1 MRRTFWIMAALC
13 GSFPMADGLFVGLS
27 HIAAASEMFPEQK
40 YLPNNSVAVASVRLR
55 NVVES
60 PLYRQAEGAG
70 LLAESPLMN
79 WPFLQNPAYIE
90 RLLIAVDQPVVD
102 QWAQLAK
109 LGGEVKKPDR
119 TRDPLWGL
127 LKVDLAMH
135 NHASG
140 WNSLLPRPDGDAEG
154 KATGL
159 SWRVHLLPLLDEL
172 ELYKQFHFD
181 EPWDSPHNKTL
192 IPRMPKVFATAGV
205 TEPGKTSMHLP
216 VGEKLAFQNGMARG
230 PSLRDDRDGHD
241 STIMIVVADQSLAT
255 EWTKPGGLPID
266 LDHVRQSLGG
276 IPSEGRPIVMLSGRI
291 LKASPN
297 IRDQDLVAFMT
308 ARGGE
313 WLDFRGVYA
322 PSNPLQPLPTFVAT
336 LKEPV
341 AAHHME
347 RSANEW
353 TTINGE
359 TVYLKDGVGLWAPTP
374 TTVVMGNYETLQS
387 RLRTGTATTMTPHAL
402 VDRLSGTDDLS
413 IAVDIKSQDALWV
426 KMATFF
432 PQADQLRKFESIVI
446 DATLSRGTAGSSLA
460 RVELLTRQPEAS
472 AVATEELRKQLN
484 IARAVVPGLIESAA
498 GAPLVDFVVNSL
510 KGVVVRQEGA
520 HIVLTVLAPAN
531 IKTLPDLAQP
541 LFEKLGREL
550 FAKSERNSLKQI
562 GLALHRY
569 HDIHHRFPSNS
580 QGPEVGDKGGLSWRV
595 HLLPFLGRAD
605 LYNEFHLDEPWDSE
619 HNLKLVQQMPEVFHS
634 DLVAD
639 PTKTPFQVFMG
650 EGTPLGGDEGLPLKA
665 LRDSTMHTI
674 LVVQAGADQA
684 TIWTKPGGLTYE
696 KPNPAQGLGKVGDR
710 GFLALLADGSVQRFS
725 ATLMAHELRFLIEH
739 NNGW

>member
-1 MRRTFWIMAALC
+1 MRRTIWIMAALSC
-13 GSFPMADGLFVGLS
+13 SLLLPDVLPVGLPHS
-27 HIAAASEMFPEQK
+27 AAASEMFPEQK
-40 YLPNNSVAVASVRLR
+40 YLPNNSVALASVRLR
-55 NVVES
+55 NIVES

-79 WPFLQNPAYIE
+79 WPFLQNPADIE

-102 QWAQLAK
+102 RWAQLAK
-109 LGGEVKKPDR
+109 FGEVKKLNR
-119 TRDPLWGL
+119 SRDPLWGL
-127 LKVDLAMH
+127 MQVDVAMH
-135 NHASG
+135 NHAG
-140 WNSLLPRPDGDAEG
+140 GRNTRLPRPDGDAEG

-216 VGEKLAFQNGMARG
+216 VGEKLVFQNGRAQG
-230 PSLRDDRDGHD
+230 PSFRDDRDGHE

-266 LDHVRQSLGG
+266 LDNVRQSLGG
-276 IPSEGRPIVMLSGRI
+276 IPTEGRPIVMMSGRI
-291 LKASPN
+291 LKVSPN

-308 ARGGE
+308 AHGDE
-313 WLDFRGVYA
+313 WLNFQGVYA
-322 PSNPLQPLPTFVAT
+322 PSNPLQPLPTMIAT

-374 TTVVMGNYETLQS
+374 TTVVMGNYEALQS
-387 RLRTGTATTMTPHAL
+387 RLRTGTATTNVQHPL
-402 VDRLSGTDDLS
+402 IDRLSRTDDFS
-413 IAVDIKSQDALWV
+413 IAVDIKSQDALLE
-426 KMATFF
+426 KMATFL
-432 PQADQLRKFESIVI
+432 PQAEQLLKFESIVI
-446 DATLSRGTAGSSLA
+446 DADLSRRTAGGTLA
-460 RVELLTRQPEAS
+460 RVELLTRQPESS
-472 AVATEELRKQLN
+472 AVATEDLRKQLN

-498 GAPLVDFVVNSL
+498 GAPLVDFVVNSM
-510 KGVVVRQEGA
+510 KGVVVKQEGA

-531 IKTLPDLAQP
+531 IKELPDLVQP
-541 LFEKLGREL
+541 LFEKLGSEW
-550 FAKSERNSLKQI
+550 FANSERNSLKQI

-569 HDIHHRFPSNS
+569 HDVHDRFPSNS
-580 QGPEVGDKGGLSWRV
+580 RGPEVGDKGGLSWRV

-605 LYNEFHLDEPWDSE
+605 LYNEFHLGEPWDSE
-619 HNLKLVQQMPEVFHS
+619 HNLKLAQQMPEVFHS

-639 PTKTPFQVFMG
+639 PTKTPFQVFVG

-696 KPNPAQGLGKVGDR
+696 KPNPAQGLGNVGDR

-725 ATLMAHELRFLIEH
+725 ATLYPHLLRHLIEH